1 MNGHITVVGSINM
14 DLVIRV
20 PRMPQPGETLTGGD
34 FHVIPGGK
42 GANQAVATAR
52 LGGKVAMIGS
62 VGGDDFGRRQ
72 QEGLQQDGIDL
83 SFLTVDESCATG
95 IAMITIDESG
105 QNSIIISPE
114 ANGRVSAAQV
124 EKAKAG
130 ITQADM
136 LLCQLETPI
145 ESVTRAIEIA
155 HEHGVAVVLNPAPA
169 AALES
174 SLLEKVT
181 YFIVNETE
189 AEFYT
194 GVEVED
200 LDSAKNAALKLQQSG
215 IQSVLV
221 TLGEKGVVVAH
232 GGEFFHENALSVQTV
247 DTTAA
252 GDTFV
257 GAFSVALTERR
268 SIEEAVIFATHAAAL
283 TVTRLGAQSSIP
295 TRDEVDNFLKAQQ
308 Q

>member
-20 PRMPQPGETLTGGD
+20 PRMPLPGETLTGGD

-42 GANQAVATAR
+42 GANQAVAAAR
-52 LGGKVAMIGS
+52 LGGKVAMVGR

-72 QEGLQQDGIDL
+72 QEGLEQDGIDL
-83 SFLTVDESCATG
+83 SLLTVDESCATG
-95 IAMITIDESG
+95 IAMITVDEAG

-114 ANGRVSAAQV
+114 ANGKVSAKQV
-124 EKAKAG
+124 EAAKEG
-130 ITQADM
+130 IIRANM
-136 LLCQLETPI
+136 LLCQLEVPI
-145 ESVTRAIEIA
+145 EAVTQAIEIA
-155 HEHGVAVVLNPAPA
+155 HEHHVAVILNPAPA
-169 AALES
+169 AALED

-181 YFIVNETE
+181 YFIVNESE

-194 GVEVED
+194 GIEVKDRE
-200 LDSAKNAALKLQQSG
+200 SAKEAALKLQESG

-221 TLGEKGVVVAH
+221 TLGEKGVFVAH
-232 GGEFFHENALSVQTV
+232 DGEFFHEDALSVQAV

-257 GAFSVALTERR
+257 GAFSVALTEGRPLK
-268 SIEEAVIFATHAAAL
+268 EAIIFATHAAAL
-283 TVTRLGAQSSIP
+283 TVTKLGAQSSIP
-295 TRDEVDNFLKAQQ
+295 TRDEVTQFLKERRE
-308 Q
+308 